1 MVLAIVALV
10 IVVARA
16 LLWDAA
22 VIDTFVEVSAVDTDV
37 LIIVSNVAVDL
48 WVDSLTDIIRGVLT
62 NIDVDVLMDANI
74 KVFVDVMTA
83 FEVSIP
89 GPLEEFSR

>member
-1 MVLAIVALV
+1 M
-10 IVVARA
+10 
-16 LLWDAA
+16 
-22 VIDTFVEVSAVDTDV
+22 SAVDTGV

-48 WVDSLTDIIRGVLT
+48 WVDSLTDIIHGVLT
-62 NIDVDVLMDANI
+62 NVAVDVLMDANI